1 MFLEMEPTGST
12 EWRDYLKKK
21 KSQPLK
27 ISLFNFLITEL
38 SYNNCVAWEERSN
51 DILSICCFSPKF
63 SRINC
68 NKYLDNSIIV
78 GGQIELFKLFLHYP
92 RPSKINS
99 NKCLV
104 TFLYFK
110 AGFFWDFLGLSWVRI
125 FNYHSVF
132 SLSKCFLGIFI
143 QLTSNS
149 FLLSEVIWLLYLRFF
164 DFNLKLKK
172 RCS

>member
-1 MFLEMEPTGST
+1 MLEGH
-12 EWRDYLKKK
+12 LKYNVNHQGGAAFQFVIFYECSR
-21 KSQPLK
+21 KSNLQGLPNKELISKRKMLQPLK
-27 ISLFNFLITEL
+27 ISLFNFVITEL
-38 SYNNCVAWEERSN
+38 SYNNCVAWEDRSN
-51 DILSICCFSPKF
+51 DIQSICCFSPKF

-132 SLSKCFLGIFI
+132 SLSKCFLV
-143 QLTSNS
+143 
-149 FLLSEVIWLLYLRFF
+149 FL
-164 DFNLKLKK
+164 FN
-172 RCS
+172 